1 MLPHTRQFRRLIVAR
16 IRKNPHFQLEV
27 RARFYNL
34 MVFHYNFMVVVTY
47 KKHNVATLDSLW
59 FLLLLTAYDSC
70 VYVNYPAASDGD
82 FPARKLKMSDKESV

>member
-1 MLPHTRQFRRLIVAR
+1 
-16 IRKNPHFQLEV
+16 
-27 RARFYNL
+27 
-34 MVFHYNFMVVVTY
+34 MVVVTY